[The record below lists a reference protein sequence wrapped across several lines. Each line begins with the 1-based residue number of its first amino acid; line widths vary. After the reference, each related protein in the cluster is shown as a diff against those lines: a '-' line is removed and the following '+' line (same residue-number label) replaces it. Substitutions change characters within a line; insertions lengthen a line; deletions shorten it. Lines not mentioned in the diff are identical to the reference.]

1 MATAIGY
8 VRISSDVDELRYGV
22 ERQRHDVAALAE
34 RLGADLVRVFEDN
47 DVSAF
52 TERGPETAWHA
63 MLGYLR
69 EERPDFVL
77 AYRMGRFGRRMGD
90 IERLDDLCR
99 STGTRAW
106 SVAEGGF
113 VR

>member
-22 ERQRHDVAALAE
+22 ERQRQDVAALAE

-52 TERGPETAWHA
+52 TERGPETAWQA
-63 MLGYLR
+63 MLGYIR
-69 EERPDFVL
+69 EHRPDFVL
-77 AYRMGRFGRRMGD
+77 AYRMDRFGRRMGD
-90 IERLDDLCR
+90 IEASGLSCR
-99 STGTRAW
+99 PHTGCSCGLRA
-106 SVAEGGF
+106 A
-113 VR
+113 